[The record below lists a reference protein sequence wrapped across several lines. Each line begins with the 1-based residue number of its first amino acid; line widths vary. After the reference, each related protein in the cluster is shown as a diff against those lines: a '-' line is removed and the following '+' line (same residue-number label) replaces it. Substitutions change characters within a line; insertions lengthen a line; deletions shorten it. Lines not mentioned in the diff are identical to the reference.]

1 MTQRPRP
8 FSRRSVRL
16 GGIVLVLVVALVAA
30 RLLFASGPMTDRA
43 DWPAEFQSNGERI
56 YFTATSA
63 SGLPISLEGGTM
75 HMEMSAGGCV
85 ACHGADRQGGRLMPQ
100 FWKSAPPLTAAA
112 LFGEHADEDENA
124 SGEGDGHG
132 DHDSY
137 TEDTLRR
144 AITDGVDPAGES
156 LDPAMPRWS
165 MSTEDMVDLAAFLK
179 APVSGAN

>member
-1 MTQRPRP
+1 M
-8 FSRRSVRL
+8 
-16 GGIVLVLVVALVAA
+16 LVLVVALVAA
-30 RLLFASGPMTDRA
+30 RLLFGSGPMTDRA
-43 DWPAEFQSNGERI
+43 DWPSEFESNGERI

-63 SGLPISLEGGTM
+63 SGRPISLLGGSM
-75 HMEMSAGGCV
+75 HIGMSGGGCV

-112 LFGEHADEDENA
+112 LFSEHADEDA
-124 SGEGDGHG
+124 SGERDGHG

-144 AITDGVDPAGES
+144 AITDGIDPAGEP

-165 MSTEDMVDLAAFLK
+165 MSADDMTDLTAYLK
-179 APVSGAN
+179 APVGGAN